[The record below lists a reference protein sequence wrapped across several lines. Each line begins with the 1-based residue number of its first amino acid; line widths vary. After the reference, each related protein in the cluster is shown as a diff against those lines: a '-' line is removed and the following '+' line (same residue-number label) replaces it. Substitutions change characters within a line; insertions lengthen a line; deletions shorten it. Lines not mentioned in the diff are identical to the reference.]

1 VSRVYG
7 SIVKRPLQRYNVE
20 NRAEKLITKF
30 EDPTAAPQRAPMYK
44 ADVDLMKE
52 VRRTEEGIHKVED
65 QLLGRLKQV
74 YVSNKDNEA
83 APDPKQIENPE
94 RPLPKDVSQHY
105 VNFVPA
111 QMRLERAGGRVKS
124 LARGKVTLD
133 MGVDMI
139 TRHHASKGTYG
150 AQEISRDFK
159 INKEVAANVVKYFE
173 IYNMME
179 TETREEEFHHPDPLA
194 AGKDWVD
201 TRRATLEGNDDT
213 QADEMR
219 VAKEKVDK
227 RMEQSSK
234 NTKFIDNT
242 QPR

>member
-1 VSRVYG
+1 MTNSCKKIAIPHLFNFFRDDLNCSERMGNAVSRVYG

-150 AQEISRDFK
+150 AQDISRDFK

-194 AGKDWVD
+194 AGTFSD
-201 TRRATLEGNDDT
+201 
-213 QADEMR
+213 
-219 VAKEKVDK
+219 
-227 RMEQSSK
+227 
-234 NTKFIDNT
+234 
-242 QPR
+242 